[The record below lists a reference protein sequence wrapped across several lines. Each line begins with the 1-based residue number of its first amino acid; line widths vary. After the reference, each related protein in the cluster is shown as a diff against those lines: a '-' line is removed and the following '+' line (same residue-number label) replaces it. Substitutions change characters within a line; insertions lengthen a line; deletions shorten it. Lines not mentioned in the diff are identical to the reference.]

1 MVKMINFMLHVFF
14 YIYICIFYHNVKHK
28 EARKKK
34 VILLLEG
41 WGMESMENKPN
52 PSP

>member
-1 MVKMINFMLHVFF
+1 M
-14 YIYICIFYHNVKHK
+14 FYHNVKHK
-28 EARKKK
+28 EARKKI
-34 VILLLEG
+34 ILLLEG